1 LGDEVMRGCINV
13 REYFNILMRK
23 KTFGVLS
30 FRDPVP
36 ACAQLKNVVKFLSYS
51 PTLPVSNL

>member
-36 ACAQLKNVVKFLSYS
+36 ACAQLKNAIEFLFGR
-51 PTLPVSNL
+51 